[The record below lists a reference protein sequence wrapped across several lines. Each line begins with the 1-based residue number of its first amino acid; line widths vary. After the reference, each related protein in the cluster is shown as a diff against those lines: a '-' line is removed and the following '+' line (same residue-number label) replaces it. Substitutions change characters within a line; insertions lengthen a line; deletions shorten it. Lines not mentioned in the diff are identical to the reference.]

1 MALLHTTPCSG
12 NMQRIIERGCSPSV
26 ARTLLHAANPTT
38 LACLPL
44 SLTLPLT
51 FVRAPLVFAA
61 LLLAGMPVNVFSLA
75 GLSFELSR
83 ASAVARGRGERV
95 RGRGDGR

>member
-1 MALLHTTPCSG
+1 MALLHTTTCSG
-12 NMQRIIERGCSPSV
+12 KPSSRLERRCSQGV
-26 ARTLLHAANPTT
+26 ARTLLLAANPTM
-38 LACLPL
+38 LACLPP
-44 SLTLPLT
+44 SLTLPLI
-51 FVRAPLVFAA
+51 FVRAPFVFAA